1 MRRSDVL
8 FLRLVCLTALSLM
21 VSGLTAQRA
30 DYSKLS
36 SWLRSMAME
45 QAVGSRQQAAVRA
58 VGGMPAVDGRML
70 TAFVRADGSMDSV
83 FSVCSCRELAR

>member
-1 MRRSDVL
+1 M
-8 FLRLVCLTALSLM
+8 ALSLM

-45 QAVGSRQQAAVRA
+45 QAVGSRQPSAVRA
-58 VGGMPAVDGRML
+58 GGGMPAVDGRMR
-70 TAFVRADGSMDSV
+70 TAFVSAEGTMDTGYSV
-83 FSVCSCRELAR
+83 